1 LTIFFVTVT
10 FTKKVNSDAAFSGYT
25 AILKSV
31 TLFANHVTGRGS
43 KVDLECMECFNAA
56 TNRIDIYDQE
66 DNLIE
71 VLDLCEECYQ
81 EKVRQLE
88 EKS

>member
-1 LTIFFVTVT
+1 M
-10 FTKKVNSDAAFSGYT
+10 
-25 AILKSV
+25 
-31 TLFANHVTGRGS
+31 
-43 KVDLECMECFNAA
+43 DLECIECFNAA